1 MWVWSVVP
9 PSKAMR
15 RCLPCAS
22 TEVTSSPGRGRRAA
36 AARGARPAVRL
47 AGRDRSSKRTTRRPV
62 RSRSRARAARKIVS
76 PSGIVRSAAK
86 HEAAIGVGEAGGP
99 QGAGPGRFPGRT
111 AVDADEFELAGEPVL
126 HDGHEP
132 VDPRRV
138 APGGREGD
146 EAAAAPLEVGGRLAA
161 DYDDVGPGGPGR

>member
-9 PSKAMR
+9 PSKVMR

-22 TEVTSSPGRGRRAA
+22 TEVTSSPGRGRWAA
-36 AARGARPAVRL
+36 AVRL
-47 AGRDRSSKRTTRRPV
+47 AGRDRSSNRTTRRPV
-62 RSRSRARAARKIVS
+62 RSRPRARASRKIVS

-132 VDPRRV
+132 VDPRGV

-161 DYDDVGPGGPGR
+161 DHDDVGPGGP